1 MQEFQRKL
9 RDEAIKERNRE
20 IAAIIERLGDET
32 HDAQKLIV
40 QQNEKKI
47 REVESK
53 WKHDVDEYKS
63 LISQWKEKFASE
75 SESRK
80 MLDDNL
86 RVLGRRVSELELECQ
101 DKADKLAQSDKMRLE
116 LQYRL
121 SQVHEKEQKVRDE
134 LEDEVRL
141 QLLEKEKELRKA
153 REAITEIEGKHRA
166 EIEQMK
172 LGKQQDLEIIEEKI
186 RQAMAK
192 KTSIIESLVE
202 ESRLKEVQIEK
213 LRAMLDK

>member
-1 MQEFQRKL
+1 
-9 RDEAIKERNRE
+9 
-20 IAAIIERLGDET
+20 
-32 HDAQKLIV
+32 
-40 QQNEKKI
+40 
-47 REVESK
+47 
-53 WKHDVDEYKS
+53 
-63 LISQWKEKFASE
+63 
-75 SESRK
+75 

-101 DKADKLAQSDKMRLE
+101 DKADKLSQSDKMRLE

-153 REAITEIEGKHRA
+153 RDTIGEIEVKHKS

-213 LRAMLDK
+213 LRAMLDKQRRELLAK

>member
-1 MQEFQRKL
+1 
-9 RDEAIKERNRE
+9 
-20 IAAIIERLGDET
+20 
-32 HDAQKLIV
+32 
-40 QQNEKKI
+40 
-47 REVESK
+47 
-53 WKHDVDEYKS
+53 
-63 LISQWKEKFASE
+63 
-75 SESRK
+75 

-86 RVLGRRVSELELECQ
+86 RILGRRVSELEMECQ
-101 DKADKLAQSDKMRLE
+101 DRADKLAQSDKMRLE

-141 QLLEKEKELRKA
+141 QLLEKEKELQKA
-153 REAITEIEGKHRA
+153 RDQIGEIESKHRA

-213 LRAMLDK
+213 LRAMLDKQRRELLAK

>member
-1 MQEFQRKL
+1 
-9 RDEAIKERNRE
+9 
-20 IAAIIERLGDET
+20 
-32 HDAQKLIV
+32 
-40 QQNEKKI
+40 
-47 REVESK
+47 
-53 WKHDVDEYKS
+53 
-63 LISQWKEKFASE
+63 
-75 SESRK
+75 

-86 RVLGRRVSELELECQ
+86 RILGRRVSELELECQ
-101 DKADKLAQSDKMRLE
+101 DRADKLSQSDKMRLE

-153 REAITEIEGKHRA
+153 REQIADTESKHSA

-172 LGKQQDLEIIEEKI
+172 IGKQQDLEIIEEKI

-192 KTSIIESLVE
+192 KTQIIESLVE

-213 LRAMLDK
+213 LRAMMDKQRRELLAK

>member
-1 MQEFQRKL
+1 
-9 RDEAIKERNRE
+9 
-20 IAAIIERLGDET
+20 
-32 HDAQKLIV
+32 
-40 QQNEKKI
+40 
-47 REVESK
+47 
-53 WKHDVDEYKS
+53 
-63 LISQWKEKFASE
+63 
-75 SESRK
+75 

-86 RVLGRRVSELELECQ
+86 RILGRRVSELELECQ
-101 DKADKLAQSDKMRLE
+101 DRADKLAQSDKMRLE

-153 REAITEIEGKHRA
+153 REQIADTESKHRA

-172 LGKQQDLEIIEEKI
+172 IGKQQDLEIIEEKI

-192 KTSIIESLVE
+192 KTQIIESLVE

-213 LRAMLDK
+213 LRAMMDKQRRELLAK